1 MFRVS
6 DLCLIY
12 CSFWS
17 TRLLPEV
24 HSLTTC
30 GFRSLDP
37 GGSLPLWGFRT
48 TNPAGP
54 EVVGTGRTSSP
65 SVSQGKMVRK
75 PVLRLSFVPES
86 YSTIFIT
93 QIPNNRI

>member
-1 MFRVS
+1 MMFRVS

-24 HSLTTC
+24 HSLTIC

-37 GGSLPLWGFRT
+37 VLSLLVEVFLFGGSEPLTLQGLKLWGQE
-48 TNPAGP
+48 GP
-54 EVVGTGRTSSP
+54 PLLASHRV
-65 SVSQGKMVRK
+65 KW
-75 PVLRLSFVPES
+75 
-86 YSTIFIT
+86 
-93 QIPNNRI
+93 